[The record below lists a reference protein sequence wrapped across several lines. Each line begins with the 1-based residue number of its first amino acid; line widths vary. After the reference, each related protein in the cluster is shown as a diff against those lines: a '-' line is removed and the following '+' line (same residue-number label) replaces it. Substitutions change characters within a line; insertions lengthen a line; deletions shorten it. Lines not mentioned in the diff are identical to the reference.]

1 MMRTPSLSVAG
12 EIIEDG
18 GRAVAGFP
26 LATGS

>member
-26 LATGS
+26 TSYR